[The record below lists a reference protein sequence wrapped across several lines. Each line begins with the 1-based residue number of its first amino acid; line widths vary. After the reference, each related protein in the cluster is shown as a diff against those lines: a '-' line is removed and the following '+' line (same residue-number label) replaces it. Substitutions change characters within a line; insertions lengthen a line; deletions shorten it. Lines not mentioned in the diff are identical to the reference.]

1 MLENVLFPKEKPVVK
16 PSQSRE
22 ASGFFL
28 EPLDLAT
35 GSATPE
41 SEEMEAVIQNKNE
54 KKF

>member
-1 MLENVLFPKEKPVVK
+1 MLHKEKAVMK
-16 PSQSRE
+16 PSESRE

-35 GSATPE
+35 SSATPE